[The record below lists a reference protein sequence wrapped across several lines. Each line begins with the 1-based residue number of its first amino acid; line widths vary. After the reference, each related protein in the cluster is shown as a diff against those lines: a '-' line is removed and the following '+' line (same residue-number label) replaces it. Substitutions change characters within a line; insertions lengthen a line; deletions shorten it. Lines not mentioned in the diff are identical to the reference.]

1 VVRLAIKT
9 DATASECNLT
19 AVQHYVVANAPPIA
33 DAGAERLVGVNE
45 EVLFDGSR
53 ARDADGA
60 ITSWLWDFGDGAT
73 ASGMNVRHRFR
84 TSGEFPVTL
93 TVTDDTALE
102 NNRASATV
110 LVMVN
115 APPEPVIAAPAAAC
129 PAEAVTF
136 DGGQSRDAD
145 GPIEHYVWRFGD
157 GSGADGAQVSHTYT
171 APGRY
176 SVALLADD
184 DRGLNNSRQQSILDF
199 HVNRPPRP
207 MAGPDR
213 AVCPGEAV
221 TFDGGAS
228 NDWDG
233 ALVRYAWDFGDGTTA
248 EGPQVAHNFA
258 QPGLYQVR
266 LSVTDDSGA
275 SCATATDTA
284 QVHVNTPPVAA
295 AGTDRQGF
303 VGGAYDQ
310 LLFDAGASTDAD
322 GQPLSYVWDLGD
334 GVTRTGEK
342 VLHAYSEP
350 GEYVV
355 RLGVVDSTGL
365 PCGQTWD
372 EIKVDM
378 RKRDQ
383 AQEQAQR

>member
-1 VVRLAIKT
+1 M
-9 DATASECNLT
+9 
-19 AVQHYVVANAPPIA
+19 VANAPPIA
-33 DAGAERLVGVNE
+33 DAGADRLVGVNQ

-53 ARDADGA
+53 ARDPDGA
-60 ITSWLWDFGDGAT
+60 ITSWLWDFGDGDS

-84 TSGEFPVTL
+84 ASGEFPVTL

-110 LVMVN
+110 MVKVN

-129 PAEAVTF
+129 PAEVVAF

-145 GPIEHYVWRFGD
+145 GAIERYVWRFGD
-157 GSGADGAQVSHTYT
+157 GAAPMAPRSHTYA

-184 DRGLNNSRQQSILDF
+184 GRDLNNSRQQSILDL

-221 TFDGGAS
+221 TFDGAAS

-233 ALVRYAWDFGDGTTA
+233 ALVRYMWDFGDGTTA
-248 EGPQVAHNFA
+248 EGAQVVHNFA

-295 AGTDRQGF
+295 AGPIARASSAAPMISCCSTPGRRPMPTANRSAT
-303 VGGAYDQ
+303 VGSGRRRDPNRREGAAR
-310 LLFDAGASTDAD
+310 LLRARRVRRAPRRRRRHRP
-322 GQPLSYVWDLGD
+322 PLRPDLG
-334 GVTRTGEK
+334 
-342 VLHAYSEP
+342 
-350 GEYVV
+350 
-355 RLGVVDSTGL
+355 
-365 PCGQTWD
+365 
-372 EIKVDM
+372 
-378 RKRDQ
+378 RDQ
-383 AQEQAQR
+383 GRHAQP